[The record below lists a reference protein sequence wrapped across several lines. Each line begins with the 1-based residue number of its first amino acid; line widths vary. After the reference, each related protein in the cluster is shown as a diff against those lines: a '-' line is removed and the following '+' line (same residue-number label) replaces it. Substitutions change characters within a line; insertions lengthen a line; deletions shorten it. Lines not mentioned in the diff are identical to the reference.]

1 MLDLKTRFFDD
12 GRIEIKRVFDR
23 NNLGHWDH
31 RNPLAYEQSIMW
43 MKNID
48 TFPFI
53 RSTMVGNAKSR
64 RGPLLSSGSRQLV
77 LGYAR
82 LTADAPRKG
91 HLGQYYLRRVFYLTA
106 HDLTNPNAVRPD
118 SSCLDTASII
128 PTVHGDVYRPSDIT
142 SIAS

>member
-23 NNLGHWDH
+23 NNLGDWDH

-43 MKNID
+43 MQNIH

-53 RSTMVGNAKSR
+53 RSTMVGNARSR

-82 LTADAPRKG
+82 LTTDAPRNG

-106 HDLTNPNAVRPD
+106 HDLTNPSAVRPD
-118 SSCLDTASII
+118 ASCLDPASIM
-128 PTVHGDVYRPSDIT
+128 PTVHGDIYRMVDIT